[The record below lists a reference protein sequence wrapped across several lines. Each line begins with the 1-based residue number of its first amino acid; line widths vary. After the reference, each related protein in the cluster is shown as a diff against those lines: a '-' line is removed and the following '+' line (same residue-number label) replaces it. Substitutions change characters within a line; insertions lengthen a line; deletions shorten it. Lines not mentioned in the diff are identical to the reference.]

1 LVLLVV
7 FFVGVWG
14 FKVWGSGF
22 RIQIMIM
29 CKGLCVDYLGTVA
42 CIPCR
47 CLGFKG
53 LGFKVESLGFWL

>member
-1 LVLLVV
+1 
-7 FFVGVWG
+7 
-14 FKVWGSGF
+14 
-22 RIQIMIM
+22 MIM
-29 CKGLCVDYLGTVA
+29 CKGLCVDYPGTVA